1 MNTVLRSRLLNTVV
15 LLLLVF
21 NLLAIGIFWWQK
33 WKDAPPNQK
42 NEGASAFLMEQ
53 LQFDSAQLIAFK
65 QLQQVHQQKI
75 RNAKDS
81 MRMAKDRFFDLIDQD
96 SASEAALKLASTN
109 AAEKQI
115 QLDRITFQFFK
126 DVQALCNA
134 EQKVKFKQVIREALR
149 IMGRPG
155 PPPHNGS
162 MFENNRPDNRRPEGP
177 PPPKDES
184 IHNRRPPPPRD

>member
-15 LLLLVF
+15 LILLVF

-33 WKDAPPNQK
+33 WQDAPTNQK
-42 NEGASAFLMEQ
+42 NEGASAFLIEQ
-53 LQFDSAQLIAFK
+53 LQLDSAQLITFK

-75 RNAKDS
+75 RDAKDS
-81 MRMAKDRFFDLIDQD
+81 MRLAKDRFFDLIDQD
-96 SASEAALKLASTN
+96 SVGEAALKLASTN

-126 DVQALCNA
+126 DVQGLCNA

-155 PPPHNGS
+155 PPPNGNR
-162 MFENNRPDNRRPEGP
+162 FENNRPDDRRPEGP
-177 PPPKDES
+177 PPPEDES
-184 IHNRRPPPPRD
+184 IHSRRPPPPRE

>member
-42 NEGASAFLMEQ
+42 NEGASAFLIEQ

-149 IMGRPG
+149 IMGRPS

-162 MFENNRPDNRRPEGP
+162 MFENNRPDDRRPEGP
-177 PPPKDES
+177 PPPEDES

>member
-75 RNAKDS
+75 RDAKDS

-126 DVQALCNA
+126 DVQGLCNA

-155 PPPHNGS
+155 PPPPKGS
-162 MFENNRPDNRRPEGP
+162 IFENNRPDDRRPEGP
-177 PPPKDES
+177 PPPEDES
-184 IHNRRPPPPRD
+184 IHNRRPPTPRD

>member
-42 NEGASAFLMEQ
+42 NEGASAFLIEQ

-162 MFENNRPDNRRPEGP
+162 MFENNRPDDRRPEGP
-177 PPPKDES
+177 PPPEDES

>member
-42 NEGASAFLMEQ
+42 NEGASAFLIEQ

-162 MFENNRPDNRRPEGP
+162 MFENNRPDDRRPDGP
-177 PPPKDES
+177 PPPEDES
-184 IHNRRPPPPRD
+184 NHNRRPPPPRD